1 MSSFSHS
8 VDALKS
14 LLSKSCCFPL
24 GMLLSKWEN
33 RGRTKYLEQTTKQN
47 KNKNKVVES
56 AIYKGLGKLTN
67 IMLKVNKIKRQSL
80 GRNIKSGD

>member
-1 MSSFSHS
+1 
-8 VDALKS
+8 
-14 LLSKSCCFPL
+14 
-24 GMLLSKWEN
+24 
-33 RGRTKYLEQTTKQN
+33 LEQTTKQN

-56 AIYKGLGKLTN
+56 AVYKGLGKLTN